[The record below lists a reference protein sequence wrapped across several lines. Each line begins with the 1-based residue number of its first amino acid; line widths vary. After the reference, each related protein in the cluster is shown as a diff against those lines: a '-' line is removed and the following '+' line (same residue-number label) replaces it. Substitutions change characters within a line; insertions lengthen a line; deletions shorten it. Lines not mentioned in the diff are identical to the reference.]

1 MSRLDVDLMRILLVE
16 DYPLLR
22 GSVVECLTEEGYAVD
37 ATGSGEEGL
46 WYAENHD
53 YDALLLDIMLPKMDG
68 LQILGRLRARGNM
81 VPVILISARDS
92 VSQRIEGLETGADDY
107 LIKPFAVEE
116 LVARVKAQVRRKHD
130 KKTPLL
136 VAGDIVV
143 NTATKSVTRA
153 GHSIELTRKEYILL
167 ECFMFKKG
175 EVISREYISQHAY
188 QDYEGGTS
196 NVVDVY
202 VGYLRKKLNVGDLP
216 NAILTKR
223 GHGYMLV
230 NGGGE

>member
-1 MSRLDVDLMRILLVE
+1 MRVLIVE

-22 GSVVECLTEEGYAVD
+22 GSVVECLNEEGYVVD
-37 ATGSGEEGL
+37 ETASGLEGL
-46 WYAENHD
+46 WYAENHE
-53 YDALLLDIMLPKMDG
+53 YDVLLLDIMLPEMNG
-68 LQILGRLRARGNM
+68 LEILQRLRGKGNL
-81 VPVILISARDS
+81 VPVILISARDT
-92 VSQRIEGLETGADDY
+92 VSQRIEGLEAGADDY

-130 KKTPLL
+130 KKAPLL

-143 NTATKSVTRA
+143 DSATKSVTRA
-153 GHSIELTRKEYILL
+153 GHAIDLTRKEYILL

-175 EVISREYISQHAY
+175 EVISREYIAQHAY

-202 VGYLRKKLNVGDLP
+202 VGYLRKKLNVRGLP
-216 NAILTKR
+216 NVIQTKR
-223 GHGYMLV
+223 GHGYMLLE
-230 NGGGE
+230 GGGE